1 MVGFKNASFTRN
13 QFYNQLKM
21 NFRLDSIAK
30 ESLQKMIYSI
40 GAKKNIIIKG
50 ENEI

>member
-21 NFRLDSIAK
+21 NFKLDSIFNW
-30 ESLQKMIYSI
+30 QI
-40 GAKKNIIIKG
+40 
-50 ENEI
+50 